1 MRFSS
6 QLSIPSLSKSV
17 GHVDIGIDAEKNE
30 INVMIDE
37 DDLNER
43 RKNWVQPTLKI
54 STGVLTKYSKLVSDA
69 SNGCVTT

>member
-1 MRFSS
+1 
-6 QLSIPSLSKSV
+6 V
-17 GHVDIGIDAEKNE
+17 IDAEKNE

-43 RKNWVQPTLKI
+43 RKNWVKPTLKI
-54 STGVLTKYSKLVSDA
+54 SNGVLTKYSKLVSDA